1 MTNNQWFVTR
11 MYRLTLI
18 GNKLRTIVATVNLAI
33 FSQRKKRL
41 HDRFYDLAKS
51 RGDLANRNEAKL
63 RYTHYA

>member
-1 MTNNQWFVTR
+1 MA
-11 MYRLTLI
+11 
-18 GNKLRTIVATVNLAI
+18 NKLRTTVATENLAI

-51 RGDLANRNEAKL
+51 RGDLASRNEAKL